1 MKKIFLIL
9 IAILMASSLFSKQV
23 TIRKEGGKLNKDGT
37 VTYDDIKQQFTN
49 GELTYQHCLR
59 REAVS

>member
-37 VTYDDIKQQFTN
+37 VTYDVLN
-49 GELTYQHCLR
+49 NNLPM
-59 REAVS
+59 AS